1 MTTLGISRKF
11 FLVGALFALLAVVG
25 IACGA
30 SATAVPAQPAAK
42 AAPAQPAA
50 PVAAPAAPVAAP
62 ALPQQVFKI
71 KFTSPLA
78 PPPFIFSELDKW
90 WADQVQARS
99 GGRIVFTD
107 FYWLGALTRA
117 GEELEAIEVGLA
129 QAGSIQYPYYVGK
142 LPLGNWNYPV
152 PFGPGPE
159 VVMKASQRLFD
170 EIPALRAE
178 LERYNQK
185 IIFLNVIDTYNLT
198 SKKPIVNLED
208 FKGLKIASIGAYHPK
223 ILKDAGATATA
234 MPVGERY
241 EALSSGI
248 VEAEFLPWDIS
259 YAYKFHE
266 INKHATF
273 VDMGSNMPV
282 VLTVNRDF
290 WNRLPPDLQ
299 DLMLQ
304 VGKEAMQLN
313 IDIITK
319 KRAEALAAW
328 KAAGVTIHTMPE
340 AERAKWA
347 ALLPDY
353 PKLWIDDMDS
363 KGLPGKRIM
372 TTYLDIL
379 EELGWKPVKPWAAEY
394 RTKKK

>member
-1 MTTLGISRKF
+1 MTLVASRKL
-11 FLVGALFALLAVVG
+11 FLVGAVLALLALVG
-25 IACGA
+25 VACGA
-30 SATAVPAQPAAK
+30 SATAVPAQKSGPAAV
-42 AAPAQPAA
+42 QPAS
-50 PVAAPAAPVAAP
+50 
-62 ALPQQVFKI
+62 PQQVFKI

-99 GGRIVFTD
+99 GGRIEFTD

-152 PFGPGPE
+152 PFGPGPD

-170 EIPALRAE
+170 EIPALKAE

-185 IIFLNVIDTYNLT
+185 IIALKVIDTYNLT
-198 SKKPIVNLED
+198 SKKPIVNLDD

-266 INKHATF
+266 INKHVTW

-313 IDIITK
+313 LDIISK
-319 KRAEALAAW
+319 KRAEALAGWA
-328 KAAGVTIHTMPE
+328 AAGVTRHDMPE

-353 PKLWIDDMDS
+353 PKQWIDDMEA

-372 TTYLDIL
+372 TTWLDIL
-379 EELGWKPVKPWAAEY
+379 EELGWKPVKAWAPEY
-394 RTKKK
+394 RTKK

>member
-1 MTTLGISRKF
+1 MTTLVASRQ
-11 FLVGALFALLAVVG
+11 FLLIGAVLALLALVG

-30 SATAVPAQPAAK
+30 SATAVPAQPAAAK

-50 PVAAPAAPVAAP
+50 AAQPAA
-62 ALPQQVFKI
+62 PQQVFKI

-99 GGRIVFTD
+99 GGRIQFTD

-152 PFGPGPE
+152 PFGPGPD
-159 VVMKASQRLFD
+159 VVMKASQRVFD
-170 EIPALRAE
+170 EIPALKAE

-185 IIFLNVIDTYNLT
+185 IIALKVIDTYNLT

-266 INKHATF
+266 INKHVTW

-313 IDIITK
+313 LDIIAK

-328 KAAGVTIHTMPE
+328 ATAGVTRHDMPE

-353 PKLWIDDMDS
+353 PKQWIDDMES

-372 TTYLDIL
+372 TTYLDIM
-379 EELGWKPVKPWAAEY
+379 EELGWKPVKAWAAEY

>member
-1 MTTLGISRKF
+1 
-11 FLVGALFALLAVVG
+11 LVGALLALLAIVG

-42 AAPAQPAA
+42 AAP
-50 PVAAPAAPVAAP
+50 VAAPAAPVAAP
-62 ALPQQVFKI
+62 VVPKEVFKI

-78 PPPFIFSELDKW
+78 PPPFIFSEVQKW

-152 PFGPGPE
+152 PFGPGPKE
-159 VVMKASQRLFD
+159 VLAASQRIFD
-170 EIPALRAE
+170 EVPALRAE
-178 LERYNQK
+178 IGKYNQN
-185 IIFLNVIDTYNLT
+185 IIMFHVIDTYNLT
-198 SKKPIVNLED
+198 SKKPIVNLDD

-223 ILKDAGATATA
+223 ILKDVGATAIA

-248 VEAEFLPWDIS
+248 IEAEFLPWDIS

-266 INKHATF
+266 INKHVTW

-282 VLTVNRDF
+282 VTTVNRDF
-290 WNRLPPDLQ
+290 WNRLPADLQ

-304 VGKEAMQLN
+304 VGKEAMAQN

-319 KRAEALAAW
+319 KRTEALAAW
-328 KAAGVTIHTMPE
+328 AAAGVTRHDMPE

-347 ALLPDY
+347 AALPDY
-353 PKLWIDDMDS
+353 PKLWVDDMEA

-372 TTYLDIL
+372 TKYLDLL
-379 EELGWKPVKPWAAEY
+379 EEQGWKPVKPWAAEY
-394 RTKKK
+394 RPPKK